1 MIIWTVLLLCIIC
14 DILQRRRFNDEYLIY
29 LLAGM
34 IELLFL
40 DFIALTFL
48 GLFNNKEIMAMI
60 KVGQIYLSKK
70 TYQWLLLLYHLKSI
84 CI

>member
-1 MIIWTVLLLCIIC
+1 MWKGEKAMIIWTVLLLCIIC

-40 DFIALTFL
+40 DFIVLTF
-48 GLFNNKEIMAMI
+48 FR
-60 KVGQIYLSKK
+60 SF
-70 TYQWLLLLYHLKSI
+70 
-84 CI
+84 

>member
-1 MIIWTVLLLCIIC
+1 MIIWTVLLLLCIIC

-40 DFIALTFL
+40 DFIALTF
-48 GLFNNKEIMAMI
+48 FR
-60 KVGQIYLSKK
+60 SF
-70 TYQWLLLLYHLKSI
+70 
-84 CI
+84 

>member
-1 MIIWTVLLLCIIC
+1 MWKGEKAMIIWTVLLLCIIC

-40 DFIALTFL
+40 DSIALTF
-48 GLFNNKEIMAMI
+48 FR
-60 KVGQIYLSKK
+60 SF
-70 TYQWLLLLYHLKSI
+70 
-84 CI
+84 

>member
-1 MIIWTVLLLCIIC
+1 MWKGEKAMIIWTVLLLLCIIC

-40 DFIALTFL
+40 DFIALTF
-48 GLFNNKEIMAMI
+48 FR
-60 KVGQIYLSKK
+60 SF
-70 TYQWLLLLYHLKSI
+70 
-84 CI
+84 

>member
-34 IELLFL
+34 IELLFIEKL
-40 DFIALTFL
+40 R
-48 GLFNNKEIMAMI
+48 GLLKECLRYIDIWGYTDSHENLLYPQI
-60 KVGQIYLSKK
+60 KVALGESEEK
-70 TYQWLLLLYHLKSI
+70 
-84 CI
+84 